1 MKIDSSLKTTGP
13 GNVSGGSR
21 ARAERAG
28 TTTGGTQVQLST
40 VSAQMAEASGG
51 SPIDSAKIAE
61 IKQAIAEGRFQ
72 VNAEA
77 IADSLLG
84 TARDLIN
91 SQRKA

>member
-13 GNVSGGSR
+13 GNVTGGSR
-21 ARAERAG
+21 ARAEKAG
-28 TTTGGTQVQLST
+28 TTAGSARVQLSAA
-40 VSAQMAEASGG
+40 AQMSGAG
-51 SPIDSAKIAE
+51 SGAPIDGAKIAE

-72 VNAEA
+72 VNADA